1 MYHDAVPMNNDAV
14 VLRMID
20 ESDVSR
26 LSGQDGT
33 YLHIVH
39 DRSCGAA
46 GKGL

>member
-1 MYHDAVPMNNDAV
+1 MDINAVL
-14 VLRMID
+14 LRMID

-26 LSGQDGT
+26 LSSQDGS

-39 DRSCGAA
+39 DRSRGAA

>member
-1 MYHDAVPMNNDAV
+1 MNNDAV

-26 LSGQDGT
+26 LMGPDGA